1 MIHSPHRYSTKHN
14 TLDNLRKMILF
25 SILLA
30 LVLFCPVPGSVLKIH
45 RAKIQSPTLVE
56 IFVSN
61 PASIENTDRWF
72 ISPEI
77 SIDHIGVESNLIRIQ
92 TKESFRLDRH
102 YYLHLPDGQKQFLLP
117 DGILDSLYSEK
128 PLGYYTTGGQTVFRV
143 FAPRARWVRLMLFQ
157 KYRDSTGKE
166 YQMHHDSDG
175 VWEFTTSEDWRGRFY
190 GYRLWG
196 PQGEGELFDST
207 IVVADPYS
215 PAVATQN
222 RYDYSGKT
230 LILPEAGFD
239 WQGDSPISI
248 PRRDLI
254 IYEMHVRDLTAHPS
268 SGLPEQNRGS
278 YLSLLEKKQRGG
290 LPYIQSLGVNAV
302 ELLPTQDFGNIEVPY
317 RDLKASVFNTWNP
330 YARNH
335 WGYMTSYFFAP
346 ESYYASGGSLAP
358 MEYCGTDGRQINE
371 FKQMVREFHKNGIA
385 VLMDVVYNHVSQYD
399 YNPLKYIDK
408 FYYFRIN
415 PNCSFSSVSGCGNDL
430 KSERPMARR
439 LIIDSVLHWMRE
451 YHIDGFRFDLAK
463 MIDWETCDQ
472 ILQAARR
479 VNPGVV
485 IIAEPWGGGYDPAG
499 FSDHGW
505 ASWNDQIRNGVKG
518 QNPHDG
524 LGFIFGKW
532 QGQNDRKSLQRY
544 IHGSLR
550 KFGGQYLDVS
560 HSVNYLASHDDYT
573 LGDFIRLGVGDVDE
587 NQRITDIDS
596 HAKLTAQQMRLNKLA
611 ALFLFTSQGAV
622 MIHEGQEFA
631 RSKVI
636 APASAPDP
644 NQGKIDHNSYNKDNP
659 TNWLNFDHAE
669 MNREL
674 VDYYHGL
681 IRMREKH
688 SAFRRSTQSDI
699 HFFDQPDSLFL
710 VFRLDS
716 GRRKYFILL
725 NGNPGTIQH
734 FRLPSAGWRFL
745 VDQSRASDEP
755 FGTVTRN
762 EIEIPPQTGAVFI
775 K

>member
-1 MIHSPHRYSTKHN
+1 MIHLPHRSSRRHITGNNPVRTILYS
-14 TLDNLRKMILF
+14 ILF
-25 SILLA
+25 TP
-30 LVLFCPVPGSVLKIH
+30 VLFCLVTGSELNVNW
-45 RAKIQSPTLVE
+45 AKIQSPTLVE
-56 IFVSN
+56 ISVSN
-61 PASIENTDRWF
+61 PASIENTARWF

-77 SIDHIGVESNLIRIQ
+77 SLDHIDLKSNLMRIH

-102 YYLHLPDGQKQFLLP
+102 YYLHLPDGQKLFLLP
-117 DGILDSLYSEK
+117 DGILNSLYSEK
-128 PLGYYTTGGQTVFRV
+128 PLGYDITNGRTVFRV
-143 FAPRARWVRLMLFQ
+143 FAPRARWVRLVLFQ
-157 KYRDSTGKE
+157 NYRDTIGRE
-166 YQMHHDSDG
+166 YQMRRDSDG
-175 VWEFTTSEDWRGRFY
+175 VWEFATNEEWRGRFY

-230 LILPEAGFD
+230 LILPKANFD
-239 WQGDSPISI
+239 WQGDSPISQSWQ
-248 PRRDLI
+248 DLI
-254 IYEMHVRDLTAHPS
+254 IYEMHIRDLTAHPS
-268 SGLPEQNRGS
+268 SGLAEQKRGS

-290 LPYIQSLGVNAV
+290 LPYIKSLGVNAV
-302 ELLPTQDFGNIEVPY
+302 ELLPAQDFGNIEVPY
-317 RDLKASVFNTWNP
+317 RDPNAPVFNTWNP

-346 ESYYASGGSLAP
+346 ESYYASGSSLAP
-358 MEYCGTDGRQINE
+358 MEYCGTDGRQIRQ
-371 FKQMVREFHKNGIA
+371 FKQMVREFHKNSIA

-399 YNPLKYIDK
+399 HNPFKYIDK
-408 FYYFRIN
+408 FYYFRLN
-415 PNCSFSSVSGCGNDL
+415 PNCSFSSVSGCGNDF
-430 KSERPMARR
+430 KTERLMARR

-463 MIDWETCDQ
+463 MIDWETCDK
-472 ILQAARR
+472 ILQAARQ
-479 VNPGVV
+479 VNPGVI

-518 QNPHDG
+518 QNPRDG

-532 QGQNDRKSLQRY
+532 QGQNNRKSLQRY
-544 IHGSLR
+544 IRGSLR
-550 KFGGQYLDVS
+550 KFGGQYLSVS
-560 HSVNYLASHDDYT
+560 HSVNYLASHDDHT
-573 LGDFIRLGVGDVDE
+573 LGDFIRLGLGDVDE
-587 NQRITDIDS
+587 NQLITDIDS
-596 HAKLTAQQMRLNKLA
+596 HAKLTAQQMKLNKLA

-636 APASAPDP
+636 APTSAPDP
-644 NQGKIDHNSYNKDNP
+644 DQGKIDHNSYNKDNP
-659 TNWLNFDHAE
+659 TNWLNFKHAE

-674 VDYYHGL
+674 VHYYRGL

-710 VFRLDS
+710 IFRLDS
-716 GRRKYFILL
+716 PENKYLILL
-725 NGNPGTIQH
+725 NGNPATTGH
-734 FRLPSAGWRFL
+734 FRLPSEGWRFL
-745 VDQSRASDEP
+745 ADRSRASDEP
-755 FGTVTRN
+755 FGAVTGT
-762 EIEIPPQTGAVFI
+762 EIKVPPQTGAVLV